1 MIRVADRAAMAH
13 AIDQLAAELGAVL
26 QHASV
31 PVALVGIRTG
41 GVTLADRLRTRIV
54 RQGLPA
60 PARGDLDITLYRDDL
75 YSGLEK
81 PLLGDTDL
89 PFEVSG
95 CGIVLVDDV
104 LFTGRTIRAALGE
117 LHDFG
122 RPSWIKLCV
131 LVDRGHRELPIQPDF
146 VGVRIETRLR
156 DRVTV
161 DWQQDEITITSP
173 NDAPG
178 ASQARA

>member
-1 MIRVADRAAMAH
+1 MIRVADRAGMAA
-13 AIDQLAAELGAVL
+13 AIDQLATALGDVL
-26 QHASV
+26 AHAQI

-41 GVTLADRLRTRIV
+41 GVTLADRLRTRVIHN
-54 RQGLPA
+54 GLPA
-60 PARGDLDITLYRDDL
+60 PSRGDLDITLYRDDL

-81 PLLGDTDL
+81 PLVGDTDL

-122 RPSWIKLCV
+122 RPSWVKLCV

-146 VGVRIETRLR
+146 VGFRIETRLR

-161 DWQQDEITITSP
+161 DWQQDEITMTSP
-173 NDAPG
+173 AC
-178 ASQARA
+178 A

>member
-1 MIRVADRAAMAH
+1 MSLVADRAGVE
-13 AIDQLAAELGAVL
+13 AALQRLTGELCATLRGAT
-26 QHASV
+26 V
-31 PVALVGIRTG
+31 PVAFVGIRSG
-41 GVTLADRLRTRIV
+41 GVTLADRLRRSV
-54 RQGLPA
+54 VAAGLPA

-75 YSGLEK
+75 YTGLEK

-95 CGIVLVDDV
+95 SGIVLIDDV

-122 RPSWIKLCV
+122 RPSWVRLCV

-146 VGVRIETRLR
+146 VGLRIDTALR

-161 DWQQDEITITSP
+161 DWQQD
-173 NDAPG
+173 AVLLGQPG
-178 ASQARA
+178 RA

>member
-1 MIRVADRAAMAH
+1 MIRVADQAAMA
-13 AIDQLAAELGAVL
+13 AALDQLAAALSDVL
-26 QHASV
+26 AQATV

-41 GVTLADRLRTRIV
+41 GVTLADRLRARIV
-54 RQGLPA
+54 RNGLAA

-146 VGVRIETRLR
+146 VGMRIETRLR

-161 DWQQDEITITSP
+161 DWVQDQISITSP
-173 NDAPG
+173 STGSGGTRP
-178 ASQARA
+178 